1 MSAPEDPEIEA
12 YRARLKQRSPIR
24 VSPFLVMMIAAP
36 LVGIGGAAY
45 IAWRE
50 NERANPAPVASS
62 PPAPPTPESLLKTA
76 LQKVATTYAPLE
88 ADSLEEGSVE
98 LARGRKVCFVEQ
110 SLAFDPETARL
121 LDSPLRSKTANVM
134 LPDGF
139 DPGIAGALATQPGD
153 VGVVVLVRET
163 MRRVGTYTGGNEPAM
178 EVQYDAVA
186 LLVPEAKRIARF
198 SHLVVAPTTATR
210 MGTGKGSFLVGGLT
224 HDDGAWMRDAAA
236 ALHDGRAPAR

>member
-1 MSAPEDPEIEA
+1 VTAPEDPEIEA
-12 YRARLKQRSPIR
+12 YRRRLKQRSPIR

-45 IAWRE
+45 VAWRA
-50 NERANPAPVASS
+50 NERANPAPS

-76 LQKVATTYAPLE
+76 LQSVATTYAPLE
-88 ADSLEEGSVE
+88 ADSLEEASVE
-98 LARGRKVCFVEQ
+98 LARGRKVCFVQQ
-110 SLAFDPETARL
+110 SRAFDPETARL
-121 LDSPLRSKTANVM
+121 LGSPLRSKTSNVM

-139 DPGIAGALATQPGD
+139 DPGIAGAFATQPND

-178 EVQYDAVA
+178 ETQYDAVA
-186 LLVPEAKRIARF
+186 VLVPEAKRLARF
-198 SHLVVAPTTATR
+198 SHLALPPTTATR
-210 MGTGKGSFLVGGLT
+210 MGTGKDSFLVGGLT
-224 HDDGAWMRDAAA
+224 HDDGAWMRDAAT